1 MIFDHRQESTL
12 IKLPPPVTPL
22 LEPIRDLLAPS
33 FKVMTTLQRS
43 FESGSQAE
51 LAARMWEK
59 ARTPDPFILASTVCR
74 KMWEK
79 WKEGP
84 PDSDTTSDI

>member
-1 MIFDHRQESTL
+1 
-12 IKLPPPVTPL
+12 
-22 LEPIRDLLAPS
+22 
-33 FKVMTTLQRS
+33 MTTLQRS
-43 FESGSQAE
+43 FESGAQAE

-59 ARTPDPFILASTVCR
+59 AMTPDPFILASTVCR

-84 PDSDTTSDI
+84 PDSDTTPDI